1 MSLKTGKS
9 PKAWE
14 LKHRQIKNTAEIYSN
29 MPKGSKTWPCTSAMW
44 LKASFLACLPGR
56 TALWWWVSKFLR
68 LGCAVRKNISSCFCA
83 QFSFLFPL
91 GFTITPHQ
99 DEIIITFEMIR
110 VSVKSW
116 IHAIVLKINLY
127 WWADVEWSVGVC
139 YDAIVHPLE
148 GHSAFQKR
156 NSWGQRS
163 NKMTCHCCVSLLKLL
178 TSCCTRTKT
187 CNCKV
192 CGDFEYQMYLLGG
205 CYSRRS

>member
-1 MSLKTGKS
+1 
-9 PKAWE
+9 
-14 LKHRQIKNTAEIYSN
+14 
-29 MPKGSKTWPCTSAMW
+29 
-44 LKASFLACLPGR
+44 
-56 TALWWWVSKFLR
+56 
-68 LGCAVRKNISSCFCA
+68 
-83 QFSFLFPL
+83 
-91 GFTITPHQ
+91 
-99 DEIIITFEMIR
+99 MIR

-178 TSCCTRTKT
+178 ISCCTITKT
-187 CNCKV
+187 CNCKSV
-192 CGDFEYQMYLLGG
+192 WWFWVSNVFVRRMLQQKVIVWVDRLCAELSQGLGHVATALHPG
-205 CYSRRS
+205 VWGTTVIWTTVYWTLSKTRPQPSTQTCMLSTLVLDHIPNLKNATNKLCCRDLPVIQDQYGIFSLDPIEIVAGESH